1 MSQEWTQATAWAIRD
16 AVRAKEVSAAEVA
29 EAHLAQIEKM
39 EPQVASFNEV
49 WADHARKRAAEVDAA
64 IAAGQ
69 DVGPLEGVPVGLK
82 DVLCTREGHT
92 TCSSK
97 ILRGYQSPF
106 DATCVEKLQ
115 AQGAVFVG
123 KLNMDEFAMGS
134 STENSSTHVTKNPW
148 NTACVPGGSSGG
160 SAAAVSAGECAF
172 SLGSDTGG
180 SIRQPA
186 ALCGVVGM
194 KPTYGRVSRWGLV
207 AFASSLDQVGP
218 FTKDVKDMALALNA
232 ICGHDK
238 RDSTSAPLEVPDFSK
253 SCVAD
258 VKGLR
263 VGVPKEY
270 FSDGLGDEVRA
281 SVEKAIGV
289 LKDAGA
295 EIVEVT
301 MPHTEY
307 AVAVYYIICTAEAS
321 ANLARFDGVRYG
333 FRHPDT
339 KDTRSLYVLSK
350 SEGFGPEV
358 QRRIML
364 GTYALSS
371 GYYDAYYLKAQK
383 VRALI
388 KQDFEKAYEKCD
400 VIATPTTPSPAFE
413 FGSKTDNP
421 LEMYLSDIYTISLN
435 LYGGPGISVPCG
447 LSASGLPIG
456 FQLMGKVFDE
466 ATLLRAAY
474 TYEEASGVRLGI
486 APAAKANSAP
496 AARG

>member
-1 MSQEWTQATAWAIRD
+1 MADWKQATAWEIAR

-29 EAHLAQIEKM
+29 EQHLAQIEKM
-39 EPQVASFNEV
+39 EPSVASFNEV
-49 WADHARKRAAEVDAA
+49 WADYARKRAQEVDAA
-64 IAAGQ
+64 IAAGG
-69 DVGPLEGVPVGLK
+69 DPGPLAGVPVGLK

-97 ILRGYQSPF
+97 ILKGYQSPF
-106 DATCVEKLQ
+106 DATCVEKLH
-115 AQGAVFVG
+115 AQGAVFMG

-134 STENSSTHVTKNPW
+134 STENSATHVTRNPW

-160 SAAAVSAGECAF
+160 SAAAVSAGECTF
-172 SLGSDTGG
+172 TLGSDTGG

-186 ALCGVVGM
+186 ALCGCVGL

-218 FTKDVKDMALALNA
+218 FTKDVRDMALALNA
-232 ICGHDK
+232 ICGHDRK
-238 RDSTSAPLEVPDFSK
+238 DSTSAPLEVPDFTQA
-253 SCVAD
+253 CRAD

-270 FSDGLGDEVRA
+270 FGEGLGAETRA
-281 SVEKAIGV
+281 AVEKAIAQ
-289 LKDAGA
+289 LRDAGA
-295 EIVEVT
+295 EIVEISL
-301 MPHTEY
+301 PHSEY

-333 FRHPDT
+333 FRHPAANDT
-339 KDTRSLYVLSK
+339 KSLYVLSK

-388 KQDFEKAYEKCD
+388 KQDFDRAFEQCD

-435 LYGGPGISVPCG
+435 LYGGPGISLPCG
-447 LSASGLPIG
+447 LSESGLPIG
-456 FQLMGKVFDE
+456 FQLMGRVFDE
-466 ATLLRAAY
+466 ETLLRAAY

-486 APAAKANSAP
+486 APAA
-496 AARG
+496 RG

>member
-1 MSQEWTQATAWAIRD
+1 MSQDWTQATAFAIRE
-16 AVRAKEVSAAEVA
+16 AVSKKEVSAAEVTRQ
-29 EAHLAQIEKM
+29 HLDRIGAVED
-39 EPQVASFNEV
+39 QVKAYNEV
-49 WADHARKRAAEVDAA
+49 WADYAVKRAQAVDQA
-64 IAAGQ
+64 IASGAAP
-69 DVGPLEGVPVGLK
+69 GPLAGVPVGLK

-97 ILRGYQSPF
+97 ILAGYRSPF
-106 DATCVEKLQ
+106 DATCVEQLE
-115 AQGAVFVG
+115 AQGAVFLG

-134 STENSSTHVTKNPW
+134 STENSATHVTRNPW
-148 NTACVPGGSSGG
+148 NLDCVPGGSSGG
-160 SAAAVSAGECAF
+160 SAAAVAARECAF

-218 FTKDVKDMALALNA
+218 FTKDVRDMALALNG
-232 ICGHDK
+232 ICGHDR
-238 RDSTSAPLEVPDFSK
+238 RDSTSAPLQTPDFTT
-253 SCVAD
+253 CLRED

-263 VGVPKEY
+263 IGMPREY
-270 FSDGLGDEVRA
+270 FSDALGAEARA
-281 SVEKAIGV
+281 SVEQAIKV
-289 LKDAGA
+289 LEGAGA
-295 EIVEVT
+295 SIVEVSL
-301 MPHTEY
+301 PHTEY

-333 FRHPDT
+333 FRHPDARDT
-339 KDTRSLYVLSK
+339 KSMYVLSK
-350 SEGFGPEV
+350 SAGFGPEV

-388 KQDFEKAYEKCD
+388 KQDFDKAYEQCD
-400 VIATPTTPSPAFE
+400 VIATPTTPSPAFK
-413 FGSKTDNP
+413 FGEKTGDP

-435 LYGGPGISVPCG
+435 LYGGPGISLPCG
-447 LSASGLPIG
+447 LSKDGLPIG

-466 ATLLRAAY
+466 ETLLRAAY
-474 TYEEASGVRLGI
+474 TYEQASGVRLGSPTI
-486 APAAKANSAP
+486 
-496 AARG
+496 